1 MYYAVGVYLG
11 LCYIKYDGVCARR
24 TDPLPQIFLE
34 VKNNWAKGHFYTL
47 PAALSLSLWM
57 MTKLE
62 PAASVCHHLPTSNHD
77 REKKKPEAT
86 NHQIYSC
93 IFSHPCEQEQAP
105 FSIIKKFLGQMLI
118 S

>member
-77 REKKKPEAT
+77 REKKSLRLPTTKYIPAYFHTHVNKSKPRF
-86 NHQIYSC
+86 QS
-93 IFSHPCEQEQAP
+93 
-105 FSIIKKFLGQMLI
+105 
-118 S
+118 